1 MTDLS
6 LYILDITM
14 NSVRAGAKNIS
25 VSLEEENKVLT
36 VKITDDGCGM
46 TAEQVEKLS
55 NPFFTTRTTRKVGL
69 GIPFLRMLAEQTEGR
84 VDIESKSE
92 KEFEDHGTVVTA
104 VFHSDHIDFVPL
116 GDLVETMITLIQ
128 GSPDID
134 FVYSHTSDEGIEVGM
149 DTREMR
155 AILGEDIPLNS
166 YEILQFIRGFLKD
179 QYAQN

>member
-25 VSLEEENKVLT
+25 VTLEEKDSVLT
-36 VKITDDGCGM
+36 LKITDNGCGM

-69 GIPFLRMLAEQTEGR
+69 GIPFLRMLAEQTEGF
-84 VDIESKSE
+84 VSIESKSE
-92 KEFEDHGTVVTA
+92 KEHSDHGTVVCA
-104 VFHSDHIDFVPL
+104 VFHTDHIDFVPL

-134 FVYSHTSDEGIEVGM
+134 FVYRHSGDGVNVAM
-149 DTREMR
+149 DTSEMR
-155 AILGEDIPLNS
+155 AVLGEDIPLNS
-166 YEILQFIRGFLKD
+166 FEVLLFIREFLEG
-179 QYAQN
+179 QYAQK

>member
-25 VSLEEENKVLT
+25 VILEEVENVLT
-36 VKITDDGCGM
+36 VSITDNGCGM
-46 TAEQVEKLS
+46 TSEQVEKLS

-69 GIPFLRMLAEQTEGR
+69 GIPFLRMLAEQTGGR
-84 VDIESKSE
+84 VEIVSKSE
-92 KEFEDHGTVVTA
+92 KEYDDHGTVVKA

-116 GDLVETMITLIQ
+116 GDLTETMITLIQ

-134 FVYSHTSDEGIEVGM
+134 FVYRHTSDNGISVSM
-149 DTREMR
+149 DTAEMR
-155 AILGEDIPLNS
+155 AVLGDDIPLNS
-166 YEILQFIRGFLKD
+166 FEVLGFIRGFLED
-179 QYAQN
+179 QYAQK

>member
-25 VSLEEENKVLT
+25 VVLEEENSVLT
-36 VKITDDGCGM
+36 VSITDNGCGM

-69 GIPFLRMLAEQTEGR
+69 GIPFLRLLAEQTGGKVE
-84 VDIESKSE
+84 IASKSE
-92 KEFEDHGTVVTA
+92 KEHEDHGTVVRAT
-104 VFHSDHIDFVPL
+104 FHSDHIDFVPL
-116 GDLVETMITLIQ
+116 GDLVETVVTLIQ

-134 FVYSHTSDEGIEVGM
+134 FEYRHTSDKGIDVAM
-149 DTREMR
+149 DTAEMR
-155 AILGEDIPLNS
+155 AVLGEDIPLNS
-166 YEILQFIRGFLKD
+166 FEVLAFIRGFLED
-179 QYAQN
+179 QSAQK

>member
-14 NSVRAGAKNIS
+14 NSVRAGAKNIE
-25 VSLEEENKVLT
+25 VKLEEINKVLT
-36 VKITDDGCGM
+36 VTITDNGCGM

-69 GIPFLRMLAEQTEGR
+69 GIPFLRMLAEQTGGR

-92 KEFEDHGTVVTA
+92 KEFEDHGTTVKA

-134 FVYSHTSDEGIEVGM
+134 FVYRHCSDKGIDVSM
-149 DTREMR
+149 DTSEMR
-155 AILGEDIPLNS
+155 AVLGDDIPLNS
-166 YEILQFIRGFLKD
+166 FEVLAFIRGFLED
-179 QYAQN
+179 QYAQ

>member
-25 VSLEEENKVLT
+25 VILEEEKSVLT
-36 VKITDDGCGM
+36 VSITDDGCGM

-69 GIPFLRMLAEQTEGR
+69 GIPFLRMLAEQTGGR
-84 VDIESKSE
+84 VEIASRSE
-92 KEFEDHGTVVTA
+92 KEYEDHGTTVKA

-116 GDLVETMITLIQ
+116 GDLVETVVTLVQ

-134 FVYSHTSDEGIEVGM
+134 FVYGHRSDKGIDVGM

-155 AILGEDIPLNS
+155 AVLGESIPLNS
-166 YEILQFIRGFLKD
+166 FEVLAFIRGFLED
-179 QYAQN
+179 QYAQK

>member
-14 NSVRAGAKNIS
+14 NSVRAGAKNIT
-25 VSLEEENKVLT
+25 VALREENKVLT
-36 VKITDDGCGM
+36 VTITDDGCGM

-69 GIPFLRMLAEQTEGR
+69 GIPFLRLLAEQTGGS
-84 VDIESKSE
+84 VAIESRSE
-92 KEFEDHGTVVTA
+92 KEYRDHGTTVTA

-116 GDLVETMITLIQ
+116 GDLVETMITLVQ

-134 FVYSHTSDEGIEVGM
+134 FVYIHESDDGTQVGM

-155 AILGEDIPLNS
+155 AVLGDSIPLNS
-166 YEILQFIRGFLKD
+166 FEVLAFIRGFLKD
-179 QYAQN
+179 QYAQK

>member
-25 VSLEEENKVLT
+25 VSLEEKNKVLT

-69 GIPFLRMLAEQTEGR
+69 GIPFLRMLAEQTGGR

-92 KEFEDHGTVVTA
+92 KEFEDHGTTVKA

-134 FVYSHTSDEGIEVGM
+134 FVYSHTSDEGTEVAL

-155 AILGEDIPLNS
+155 AILGDDIPLNS
-166 YEILQFIRGFLKD
+166 YEILAFIRGFLKD

>member
-14 NSVRAGAKNIS
+14 NSVRAGAKNIE
-25 VSLEEENKVLT
+25 VKLEEINKVLT
-36 VKITDDGCGM
+36 VTITDDGCGM

-69 GIPFLRMLAEQTEGR
+69 GIPFLRLLAEQTGGR

-92 KEFEDHGTVVTA
+92 KEFEDHGTTVTA

-116 GDLVETMITLIQ
+116 GDLCETMITLVQ

-134 FVYSHTSDEGIEVGM
+134 FVYSHTSDDGTAVAL

-155 AILGEDIPLNS
+155 AILGDDIPLNS
-166 YEILQFIRGFLKD
+166 YEILEFIRGFLKD

>member
-14 NSVRAGAKNIS
+14 NSVRAGAKNIE
-25 VSLEEENKVLT
+25 VKLEEINKVLT
-36 VKITDDGCGM
+36 VTITDDGCGM

-69 GIPFLRMLAEQTEGR
+69 GIPFLRMLAEQTGGR
-84 VDIESKSE
+84 VDIESKSDA
-92 KEFEDHGTVVTA
+92 EFEDHGTTVTA

-116 GDLVETMITLIQ
+116 GDLVETMITLVQ

-134 FVYSHTSDEGIEVGM
+134 FVYSHTSDEGTAVGM

-155 AILGEDIPLNS
+155 AILVDDIPLNS
-166 YEILQFIRGFLKD
+166 YEILEFIRGFLKD

>member
-25 VSLEEENKVLT
+25 VTLEEENKVLT

-69 GIPFLRMLAEQTEGR
+69 GIPFLRLLAEQTGGR
-84 VDIESKSE
+84 VEIASKSE
-92 KEFEDHGTVVTA
+92 KEYNDHGTTVTA

-116 GDLVETMITLIQ
+116 GDLSETMITLIQ

-134 FVYSHTSDEGIEVGM
+134 FVYRHISDDGTNVAL

-155 AILGEDIPLNS
+155 AVLGDDIPLNAF
-166 YEILQFIRGFLKD
+166 EVLAFIRGFLKD
-179 QYAQN
+179 QYAQK